1 MEMNKKEILGLNLT
15 EMYIEFQSIKE
26 QIIGIPIIIENNQ
39 KIYEKK
45 IDFKLRNELYDKVN
59 YGINISI
66 HILDI
71 INLKYIEKW
80 KKRIV
85 YFGDYNN
92 RKKTDYYKFQEEI
105 INRKTIMV
113 NVINS
118 YYNYKEKSY
127 I

>member
-45 IDFKLRNELYDKVN
+45 IDFKLRDELYDKVN

-85 YFGDYNN
+85 YFGDYAN
-92 RKKTDYYKFQEEI
+92 RKKADYYKFQEEI